1 MTASPTADPQAV
13 DAKDAVIV
21 TNDLRHSYGEGD
33 LRTEILHGLNFEV
46 KAGEVTLL
54 VGPSGSG
61 KSTLLTL
68 IGALRSVEEGS
79 LKVLGKELKGSE
91 EWERVAIRRR
101 IGFIF
106 QSHNLVSS
114 LTVLQNVALLLQLS
128 EPNPRRRHA
137 RACNLLE
144 AVGLSHRLHHFPD
157 ELSGGQRQ
165 RVAIARALA
174 PEPELVLADEPTASL
189 DSQSGQDVVELL
201 GDLCRRRGSAVLLV
215 THDLR
220 LLKDADR
227 IWRIEDGRVNPW
239 QPDAAEM
246 ASAAH
251 H

>member
-1 MTASPTADPQAV
+1 MSKALIKSRA
-13 DAKDAVIV
+13 
-21 TNDLRHSYGEGD
+21 LCHSYGEGQ
-33 LRTEILHGLNFEV
+33 LRSQILHDLEFEV
-46 KAGEVTLL
+46 NAGEVTLL

-68 IGALRSVEEGS
+68 VGALRSVEEGS
-79 LKVLGKELKGSE
+79 LEVLGEQLNGASE
-91 EWERVAIRRR
+91 NTRINIRRR

-114 LTVLQNVALLLQLS
+114 LTVLQNVQLLLQLN
-128 EPNPRRRHA
+128 EPDPVKRKQA
-137 RACNLLE
+137 ACDLLE
-144 AVGLSHRLHHFPD
+144 AVGLGHRLHHYPE

-174 PEPELVLADEPTASL
+174 PQPELVLADEPTASL
-189 DSQSGQDVVELL
+189 DSKSGQDVVELL
-201 GDLCRRRGSAVLLV
+201 GNLCRNRGSAVLLV

-227 IWRIEDGRVNPW
+227 IWRIEDGHVDTWEP
-239 QPDAAEM
+239 E
-246 ASAAH
+246 ASQLAH

>member
-1 MTASPTADPQAV
+1 MQNPSPNAP
-13 DAKDAVIV
+13 VIR
-21 TNDLRHSYGEGD
+21 TENLCHSYGKGE
-33 LRTEILHGLNFEV
+33 LRTQILHDLTFDV
-46 KAGEVTLL
+46 RRGEITLL

-79 LKVLGKELKGSE
+79 IQVLGQELKGAD
-91 EWERVAIRRR
+91 ERVLMQTRRR

-114 LTVLQNVALLLQLS
+114 LTVLQNVQILLQLT
-128 EPNPRRRHA
+128 EPQPQKRRDKA
-137 RACNLLE
+137 VALLE
-144 AVGLSHRLHHFPD
+144 AVGLSHRLHHFPE

-189 DSQSGQDVVELL
+189 DSRSGQDVVELL
-201 GDLCRRRGSAVLLV
+201 GNLCRDRGSAVLLV

-220 LLKDADR
+220 LLNDADR
-227 IWRIEDGRVNPW
+227 IWAIEDGRVKAWTESSGNVV
-239 QPDAAEM
+239 QT
-246 ASAAH
+246 H
-251 H
+251 

>member
-1 MTASPTADPQAV
+1 V
-13 DAKDAVIV
+13 
-21 TNDLRHSYGEGD
+21 N
-33 LRTEILHGLNFEV
+33 
-46 KAGEVTLL
+46 AGEVTLL

-79 LKVLGKELKGSE
+79 LQVLGEELMGASE
-91 EWERVAIRRR
+91 HSRMHIRRR

-114 LTVLQNVALLLQLS
+114 LTVLQNVQLLLQLK
-128 EPNPRRRHA
+128 EPNQAKRIQKA
-137 RACNLLE
+137 TELLD
-144 AVGLSHRLHHFPD
+144 AVGLAHRLHHYPD

-189 DSQSGQDVVELL
+189 DSKSGQDVVELL
-201 GDLCRRRGSAVLLV
+201 GNLCRNRGSAVLLV
-215 THDLR
+215 THELR

-227 IWRIEDGRVNPW
+227 IWKIEDGRVASW
-239 QPDAAEM
+239 QPDA
-246 ASAAH
+246 SQLNTH
-251 H
+251 

>member
-1 MTASPTADPQAV
+1 MPKP
-13 DAKDAVIV
+13 VIA
-21 TNDLRHSYGEGD
+21 TENLRHAFGEGE
-33 LRTEILHGLNFEV
+33 LRTEILHGLNLQVE
-46 KAGEVTLL
+46 AGEVTLL

-79 LKVLGKELKGSE
+79 LKVLGEELSGSSE
-91 EWERVAIRRR
+91 QQRVAIRRR

-114 LTVLQNVALLLQLS
+114 LTVLQNVQLLLQLK
-128 EPNPRRRHA
+128 EPNPSLRIE
-137 RACNLLE
+137 RASALLD
-144 AVGLSHRLHHFPD
+144 AVGLSHRLNHYPD

-227 IWRIEDGRVNPW
+227 IWRIEDGLVNRW
-239 QPDAAEM
+239 QPDAASL
-246 ASAAH
+246 AGNH
-251 H
+251 

>member
-1 MTASPTADPQAV
+1 MANPTSPQSPGS
-13 DAKDAVIV
+13 VIV
-21 TNDLRHSYGEGD
+21 TSDLRHSYGEGE
-33 LRTEILHGLNFEV
+33 LRTQILHGLNFDV

-79 LKVLGKELKGSE
+79 LEVLGKELRGAD
-91 EWERVAIRRR
+91 EWERVEIRRR

-114 LTVLQNVALLLQLS
+114 LTVLQNVSLLLQLS
-128 EPNPRRRHA
+128 EPDPRLRHE
-137 RACNLLE
+137 RACTLLE
-144 AVGLSHRLHHFPD
+144 AVGLSHRLHHYPD

-239 QPDAAEM
+239 QPDAAQL
-246 ASAAH
+246 ASAQH
-251 H
+251 

>member
-1 MTASPTADPQAV
+1 MDPINS
-13 DAKDAVIV
+13 AVI
-21 TNDLRHSYGEGD
+21 TTKDLRHSYGEGE
-33 LRTEILHGLNFEV
+33 LRSEILHGLNFEV
-46 KAGEVTLL
+46 RAGEVTLL

-68 IGALRSVEEGS
+68 IGALRSVEAGS
-79 LKVLGKELKGSE
+79 LKVLGQELMGADE
-91 EWERVAIRRR
+91 RRRVAIRRR

-106 QSHNLVSS
+106 QSHNLVAS
-114 LTVLQNVALLLQLS
+114 LTVLQNVQLLLQLK
-128 EPNPRRRHA
+128 EPDPRQRQERA
-137 RACNLLE
+137 RALLE
-144 AVGLSHRLHHFPD
+144 AVGLSHRLHHYPD

-227 IWRIEDGRVNPW
+227 IWRIDDGRVKTW
-239 QPDAAEM
+239 QPDATEL
-246 ASAAH
+246 ASTH

>member
-1 MTASPTADPQAV
+1 MNKALIKS
-13 DAKDAVIV
+13 KE
-21 TNDLRHSYGEGD
+21 LCHSYGEGQ
-33 LRTEILHGLNFEV
+33 LRNQILHSLEFNV
-46 KAGEVTLL
+46 NAGEVTLL

-79 LKVLGKELKGSE
+79 LEVLGQELNGAT
-91 EWERVAIRRR
+91 ERARMAIRRR

-106 QSHNLVSS
+106 QSHNLVAS
-114 LTVLQNVALLLQLS
+114 LTVLQNVQLLLQLK
-128 EPNPRRRHA
+128 EPDPVKREQSA
-137 RACNLLE
+137 RDLLE
-144 AVGLSHRLHHFPD
+144 AVGLDKRLHHYPD

-189 DSQSGQDVVELL
+189 DSKSGQDVVELL
-201 GDLCRRRGSAVLLV
+201 GNLCRDRGSAVLLV

-227 IWRIEDGRVNPW
+227 IWRIEDGRVNTWEVDPN
-239 QPDAAEM
+239 QPN
-246 ASAAH
+246 H

>member
-1 MTASPTADPQAV
+1 MPDP
-13 DAKDAVIV
+13 VI
-21 TNDLRHSYGEGD
+21 TTDNLRHAFGEGE
-33 LRTEILHGLNFEV
+33 LRTEILHGLNLQVE
-46 KAGEVTLL
+46 AGEVTLL

-79 LKVLGKELKGSE
+79 LRVLGEELRGADEQK
-91 EWERVAIRRR
+91 RVEIRRR

-114 LTVLQNVALLLQLS
+114 LTVLQNVQLLLQLK
-128 EPNPRRRHA
+128 EPNAARRIE
-137 RACNLLE
+137 RASALLD
-144 AVGLSHRLHHFPD
+144 AVGLSHRLHHYPE

-227 IWRIEDGRVNPW
+227 IWRIEDGQVHRW
-239 QPDAAEM
+239 QPDAASL
-246 ASAAH
+246 AGTH
-251 H
+251 